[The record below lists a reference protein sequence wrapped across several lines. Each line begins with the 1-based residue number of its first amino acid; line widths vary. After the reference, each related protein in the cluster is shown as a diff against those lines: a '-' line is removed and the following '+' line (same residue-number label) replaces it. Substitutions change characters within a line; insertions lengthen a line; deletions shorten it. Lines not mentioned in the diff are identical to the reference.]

1 MRGNGRGNLISLPT
15 PDARCQLKEVHHV
28 HSVPTQE
35 TRQRPPPQIRRELAI
50 VRLRPLAEDFSQEW
64 AATVADRRPAP
75 RPQPFIR
82 YLAQHGFRLPTF
94 IALHQYLER
103 CRSDGK
109 TPDCY
114 NIIAALL
121 SRIPGDQLGQL
132 LQWVPLAPKSPRS
145 GGSGAGSK
153 GKPGRAIA
161 S

>member
-1 MRGNGRGNLISLPT
+1 MYTLS
-15 PDARCQLKEVHHV
+15 QLRRRVNALRRKYA
-28 HSVPTQE
+28 
-35 TRQRPPPQIRRELAI
+35 RELAI

-82 YLAQHGFRLPTF
+82 RLAQHGFRLPTF

-121 SRIPGDQLGQL
+121 PRIPGDQLGQL
-132 LQWVPLAPKSPRS
+132 LQWDSLCPKISPLW
-145 GGSGAGSK
+145 GSGAGSK

>member
-1 MRGNGRGNLISLPT
+1 MYTLS
-15 PDARCQLKEVHHV
+15 QLRRRVNALRRKYA
-28 HSVPTQE
+28 
-35 TRQRPPPQIRRELAI
+35 RELAI

-75 RPQPFIR
+75 RPQPLPR
-82 YLAQHGFRLPTF
+82 RLAQHGFRLPTF

-132 LQWVPLAPKSPRS
+132 LQWIPLAPKSPRS
-145 GGSGAGSK
+145 GGVGPGVRENQAGQSRLNSEN
-153 GKPGRAIA
+153 PTV
-161 S
+161 SF

>member
-1 MRGNGRGNLISLPT
+1 MYTLSQLRRRVNALRRKY
-15 PDARCQLKEVHHV
+15 ARD
-28 HSVPTQE
+28 
-35 TRQRPPPQIRRELAI
+35 LAI

-82 YLAQHGFRLPTF
+82 RLAQHGFRLPTF

-114 NIIAALL
+114 NIIAAL
-121 SRIPGDQLGQL
+121 
-132 LQWVPLAPKSPRS
+132 APPNPWRPT
-145 GGSGAGSK
+145 G
-153 GKPGRAIA
+153 AIA
-161 S
+161 PMGFPLPQNLPALGEWGRE